1 MKFFIDGKNITDDI
15 TVGSCVHEDSVSGR
29 SDALSVS
36 FNDDT
41 DAETNW
47 KNWCL
52 KPGMEL
58 LAQTDSFSTGTMYV
72 SSITAADGRLDVRA
86 LSVCNSARSEST
98 QSYEDVSFVELL
110 QEGARALGL
119 TLETYGI
126 KDRTYG
132 SVIRLKQSW
141 LGFLNQRC
149 MLEGAGIKIF
159 DKKLIVFDEKTF
171 ENQMPV
177 KTLDMEDLDDYA
189 FSTSDDVL
197 LEIHNRFRHET
208 RIFDTTVT
216 SDIAYGYH
224 SEAELPCS
232 SLGESERFSK
242 NVMRMHNKQ
251 EHRASALVRGCE
263 LSAGITVQM
272 KATDFYDFSG
282 MYFVDRVV
290 TDLLRDT
297 QHLYMRK
304 PIAGDY

>member
-47 KNWCL
+47 KDWNL
-52 KPGMEL
+52 EPGMEL
-58 LAQTDSFSTGTMYV
+58 LVQTDSFSSGTMYV
-72 SSITAADGRLDVRA
+72 SSIAATDGRLDVRA
-86 LSVCNSARSEST
+86 QSVCNSARGEST

-132 SVIRLKQSW
+132 NVIRMKQSW

-171 ENQMPV
+171 EYQDPV
-177 KTLDMEDLDDYA
+177 KTLELEDLDEYA
-189 FSTSDDVL
+189 FSVSDDVL
-197 LEIHNRFRHET
+197 CGIHNRFRYEAQL
-208 RIFDTTVT
+208 FDTTVT
-216 SDIAYGYH
+216 SDIVYGYH
-224 SEAELPCS
+224 SEMELPCS

-251 EHRASALVRGCE
+251 ERRASAKVEGCE
-263 LSAGITVQM
+263 LSAGVTVQL
-272 KATDFYDFSG
+272 KAADFYAFSG
-282 MYFVDRVV
+282 TYFVDRVV
-290 TDLLRDT
+290 TDLLRET
-297 QHLYMRK
+297 QQLYMRK
-304 PIAGDY
+304 PITGDY